1 MSRTGRRWWLELVI
15 LLGLAPLDLMASI
28 ARAQAIVSP
37 STQGPGSPCLPPV
50 RFAQPILSDLP
61 NELPPQLPSQM
72 TGHAAGVPGGISAP
86 SPGQVPLISQAPSEK
101 PLPINLPTALRLAN
115 VQPID
120 IALASQRVQ
129 LAVAQLERA
138 RVLWLP
144 TVLMGVD
151 YFRHDG
157 RIQDV
162 AGNLFDTSK
171 SSFMAGAAPVAVFA
185 FSDALFEPLA
195 ARQVARAR
203 AAEVQTARNDSL
215 LAVAEAYFNVQQA
228 RGELAG
234 AEDAARR
241 AEDLVRRAQELVP
254 GGVVAE
260 VEVVRARTEAAR
272 RRQAVTAARER
283 WRVASADLVRVLR
296 LEPSALIQPLEPPQL
311 QVTLIA
317 LNWSVDDLI
326 PVALTN
332 RPELSAQQALV
343 QATLQRLRQE
353 RLRPLVPS
361 VLLRGASTNPAGT
374 LAGGVFGGGLNDSLS
389 HFGARADFDVQVL
402 WELQNLGFGNRA
414 RVNERRAENQ
424 LAVLDLFRIQ
434 DRVAAEVAQACAQA
448 QSAASRVA
456 DAEREVKDAIDSA
469 NKNLA
474 GLGQTNK
481 VGNVLIPVIRPQEVV
496 AAVQALALGYTDYY
510 GAVADYDRA
519 QFRLYRALGHPAQ
532 LLSGQSPACPVPEPG
547 SASPVGSAP
556 AEAAPD
562 LPVSAPLRPA
572 HNAPVPGVSWHAREA
587 GE

>member
-162 AGNLFDTSK
+162 AGNLFDTSN

-185 FSDALFEPLA
+185 FSDALFAPLA
-195 ARQVARAR
+195 ARQVARAQ

-234 AEDAARR
+234 AE
-241 AEDLVRRAQELVP
+241 
-254 GGVVAE
+254 
-260 VEVVRARTEAAR
+260 
-272 RRQAVTAARER
+272 
-283 WRVASADLVRVLR
+283 
-296 LEPSALIQPLEPPQL
+296 
-311 QVTLIA
+311 
-317 LNWSVDDLI
+317 
-326 PVALTN
+326 
-332 RPELSAQQALV
+332 
-343 QATLQRLRQE
+343 
-353 RLRPLVPS
+353 
-361 VLLRGASTNPAGT
+361 
-374 LAGGVFGGGLNDSLS
+374 
-389 HFGARADFDVQVL
+389 
-402 WELQNLGFGNRA
+402 
-414 RVNERRAENQ
+414 
-424 LAVLDLFRIQ
+424 
-434 DRVAAEVAQACAQA
+434 
-448 QSAASRVA
+448 
-456 DAEREVKDAIDSA
+456 
-469 NKNLA
+469 
-474 GLGQTNK
+474 
-481 VGNVLIPVIRPQEVV
+481 
-496 AAVQALALGYTDYY
+496 
-510 GAVADYDRA
+510 
-519 QFRLYRALGHPAQ
+519 
-532 LLSGQSPACPVPEPG
+532 
-547 SASPVGSAP
+547 
-556 AEAAPD
+556 
-562 LPVSAPLRPA
+562 
-572 HNAPVPGVSWHAREA
+572 
-587 GE
+587 